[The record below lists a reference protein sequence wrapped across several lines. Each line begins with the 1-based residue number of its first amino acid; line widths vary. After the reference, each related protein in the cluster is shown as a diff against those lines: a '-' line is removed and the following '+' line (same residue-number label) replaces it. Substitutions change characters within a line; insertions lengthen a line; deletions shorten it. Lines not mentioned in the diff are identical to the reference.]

1 MTINKISQDF
11 NYNNDD
17 DDDDEDFK
25 NSTNAENDEFN
36 IQAQMIS
43 QKSAMSNMK
52 AAMEKNKNL
61 ELEVQAENHS
71 KEMEFMRNDLLQ
83 SHYLEFDDM
92 KRLHEKELLT
102 IKMELERAIEIN
114 KLKVSIIIYF
124 KRFREKSFFV

>member
-1 MTINKISQDF
+1 
-11 NYNNDD
+11 
-17 DDDDEDFK
+17 
-25 NSTNAENDEFN
+25 
-36 IQAQMIS
+36 MIS

-124 KRFREKSFFV
+124 KRFRKKSFFV

>member
-1 MTINKISQDF
+1 
-11 NYNNDD
+11 
-17 DDDDEDFK
+17 
-25 NSTNAENDEFN
+25 
-36 IQAQMIS
+36 MIS

-102 IKMELERAIEIN
+102 TKMELERAIEIN
-114 KLKVSIIIYF
+114 KLKVSIIIYY
-124 KRFREKSFFV
+124 KRFRKKSLFV